1 MTDIVLLSSQGKG
14 WFDFG
19 KEKVV
24 EAKSIAE
31 KEAELFAN
39 QTNRLAGRTQAE
51 VDQAMDAAKKN
62 AGEAEAKVKSE
73 ARGWF
78 DFGKKKGEDVKENV
92 KDGLLSAEKSAERGA
107 QKAQEQTKRL

>member
-1 MTDIVLLSSQGKG
+1 M
-14 WFDFG
+14 
-19 KEKVV
+19 V
-24 EAKSIAE
+24 EAKDIVE
-31 KEAELFAN
+31 KETELFAN

-51 VDQAMDAAKKN
+51 VDAAVTSATAKKN
-62 AGEAEAKVKSE
+62 EAEAKVKSE

-92 KDGLLSAEKSAERGA
+92 KDGLLSAEKTAERGA

>member
-1 MTDIVLLSSQGKG
+1 M
-14 WFDFG
+14 
-19 KEKVV
+19 
-24 EAKSIAE
+24 
-31 KEAELFAN
+31 FAN
-39 QTNRLAGRTQAE
+39 QTNRLAGRTEAE
-51 VDQAMDAAKKN
+51 VDQAIFNEKKD

-78 DFGKKKGEDVKENV
+78 DFGKKKGEDVKDNV